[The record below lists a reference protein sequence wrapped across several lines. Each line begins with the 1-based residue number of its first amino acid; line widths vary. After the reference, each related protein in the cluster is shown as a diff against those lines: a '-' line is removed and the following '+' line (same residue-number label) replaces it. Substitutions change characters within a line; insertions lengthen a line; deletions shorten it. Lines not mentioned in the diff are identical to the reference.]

1 MVDMITTKDKSN
13 CDFIGIQVHD
23 NVQIPKIMCILVYN
37 LRNNKMQHLKSL
49 VSTMNTHLLS
59 ESKDIKGYVCKKS
72 VIAIIRVPKDRSI
85 DDPGTLLAFLL
96 EWDLLI
102 QKIFTQF
109 RTQKYM
115 KALSKTA
122 EEQSLYNPQD
132 FANEYHDTWHLL
144 ETIDIEEEDNPT
156 DWLYAEDNTVQL
168 ERAIN
173 AIRENI
179 NTCITKLF
187 QEHNQLEIQLRE
199 LTSFN
204 EHDTAVVQPNNTILH
219 SQFADHSV
227 SALFNEQIT
236 IDSSFNQLYPAH

>member
-13 CDFIGIQVHD
+13 CDFLGIQVHD

-37 LRNNKMQHLKSL
+37 LRNNKMQHSKSL
-49 VSTMNTHLLS
+49 ASTMNTHILS

-72 VIAIIRVPKDRSI
+72 VIAIIRVPKERPI
-85 DDPGTLLAFLL
+85 DDPKALLAFLL
-96 EWDLLI
+96 EWDILI

-109 RTQKYM
+109 RAQKYI
-115 KALSKTA
+115 KAATRLA
-122 EEQSLYNPQD
+122 EEQYTQQD
-132 FANEYHDTWHLL
+132 ATDDTWRLF
-144 ETIDIEEEDNPT
+144 ETTDTEPTEDDKPM

-168 ERAIN
+168 ERAVN

-179 NTCITKLF
+179 NTYITKLF

-204 EHDTAVVQPNNTILH
+204 EHDTTILQPNTLH

>member
-1 MVDMITTKDKSN
+1 MRT
-13 CDFIGIQVHD
+13 
-23 NVQIPKIMCILVYN
+23 
-37 LRNNKMQHLKSL
+37 
-49 VSTMNTHLLS
+49 
-59 ESKDIKGYVCKKS
+59 
-72 VIAIIRVPKDRSI
+72 IAPRK
-85 DDPGTLLAFLL
+85 
-96 EWDLLI
+96 
-102 QKIFTQF
+102 
-109 RTQKYM
+109 
-115 KALSKTA
+115 
-122 EEQSLYNPQD
+122 
-132 FANEYHDTWHLL
+132 
-144 ETIDIEEEDNPT
+144 
-156 DWLYAEDNTVQL
+156 DNTVQL